1 MTKKDCRLVDE
12 SIADKPIDA
21 VCEDMPLRGK
31 RILLAPLK
39 PEDMVAIAPFFA
51 DTNALYHYLPD
62 KLMPRNDEQ
71 LRVLMEDWNDGE
83 RNLVFACRY
92 DGKTIGIVSISDI
105 DFVSGN
111 GELGVMISNVNVR
124 GMGLATEACMLM
136 LDYAFGELRLH
147 RVTVRV
153 APGNEPPLQLFRKL
167 GFIHEGRMR
176 EVIRRRDS
184 YGDLLLFG
192 LLEDEY
198 RIVRDETP
206 LSVLE

>member
-1 MTKKDCRLVDE
+1 MTDKACRLVDE
-12 SIADKPIDA
+12 SIAGKPVD
-21 VCEDMPLRGK
+21 VVLDEDIPLRGK
-31 RILLAPLK
+31 RVLLAPLK
-39 PEDMVAIAPFFA
+39 SEDMVAIAPFFA
-51 DTNALYHYLPD
+51 DSNALFHYLPD

-111 GELGVMISNVNVR
+111 GELGVMISDVNVR
-124 GMGLATEACMLM
+124 GMGLATEACILM

-153 APGNEPPLQLFRKL
+153 APDNEPSLQLFRKL
-167 GFIHEGRMR
+167 GFIQEGRMR
-176 EVIRRRDS
+176 EVMRRRDC
-184 YGDLLLFG
+184 YCDLLLFG

-198 RIVRDETP
+198 RIVRE
-206 LSVLE
+206 EHH

>member
-1 MTKKDCRLVDE
+1 
-12 SIADKPIDA
+12 
-21 VCEDMPLRGK
+21 
-31 RILLAPLK
+31 
-39 PEDMVAIAPFFA
+39 F
-51 DTNALYHYLPD
+51 HYLPD

-111 GELGVMISNVNVR
+111 GELGVMISDVNVR
-124 GMGLATEACMLM
+124 GMGLATEACILM

-153 APGNEPPLQLFRKL
+153 APDNEPSLQLFRKL
-167 GFIHEGRMR
+167 GFIQEGRMR
-176 EVIRRRDS
+176 EVMRRRDC
-184 YGDLLLFG
+184 YCDLLLFG

-198 RIVRDETP
+198 RIVRE
-206 LSVLE
+206 EHH